1 MDSLSTRTLSVMTLA
16 VLLVGFAPRS
26 AVADDVSPEKTV
38 TEELLDILRQAG
50 TIDEKQ
56 YRSLKDRAR

>member
-1 MDSLSTRTLSVMTLA
+1 MGSFFRLTLSVMAVTL
-16 VLLVGFAPRS
+16 LLVWVGPPS

-50 TIDEKQ
+50 TIDEDQ
-56 YRSLKDRAR
+56 